1 MGTIIHD
8 PETWHGNPPKKPP
21 TIYDTIQI
29 LVTLILAIVTTIA
42 SYKIGESHGYEKK
55 NQEVLK
61 AMWDESIKTEPEWL
75 KSFKESQKTITPA
88 DKLLE
93 DR

>member
-1 MGTIIHD
+1 MHD

-29 LVTLILAIVTTIA
+29 LATLVISITGCIA
-42 SYKIGESHGYEKK
+42 SYKLGESHGYEKK
-55 NQEVLK
+55 NQEVLQV
-61 AMWDESIKTEPEWL
+61 MWDESVKAEPEWL
-75 KSFKESQKTITPA
+75 KSHKESQKTITPA